1 MNKVKYRIDR
11 SKKRIM
17 RFSHYAFLKIRRTP
31 RVIRYTLA
39 IIFFVLGGFFLPNP
53 LLPGRL
59 MILIG
64 IGIFLP
70 GLQYKYIGRHFKSDN
85 IKKIEESVIS
95 NIEIALN
102 TNPRWYHKYKSK
114 IKKIWK
120 RFNY

>member
-1 MNKVKYRIDR
+1 MTKIRNKLKH
-11 SKKRIM
+11 SKNVLM
-17 RFSHYAFLKIRRTP
+17 RFSHYVFLKIRRTP

-39 IIFFVLGGFFLPNP
+39 IIFFVLWWLFLPNP
-53 LLPGRL
+53 LLPWRL

-70 GLQYKYIGRHFKSDN
+70 WLQYKYIWRHFKSDN
-85 IKKIEESVIS
+85 MKKIEEGVIS

-120 RFNY
+120 RFK